1 MTAHNLVVPR
11 ISIEDDQELRVT
23 VDIDPDGNRALR
35 LEIYRSGRKRGRKVQ
50 GPLWINLRA
59 LEALR
64 ADFAF

>member
-1 MTAHNLVVPR
+1 MTDHAFVVPR
-11 ISIEDDQELRVT
+11 ICIGDDQQLRVS

-35 LEIYRSGRKRGRKVQ
+35 LELYRVGNSRSRRVQ